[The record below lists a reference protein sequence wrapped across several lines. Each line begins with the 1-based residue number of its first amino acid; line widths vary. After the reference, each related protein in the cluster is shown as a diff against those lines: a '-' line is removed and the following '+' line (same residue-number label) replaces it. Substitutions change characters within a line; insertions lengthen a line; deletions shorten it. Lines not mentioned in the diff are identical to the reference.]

1 MREPREPCQQ
11 SEPRWPLWVIL
22 AASVTVHTW
31 IVARAEVAA
40 RDSIGFIRYAV
51 SLEQQPSLALL
62 RQAQQP
68 PGYPTAVLAASWPI
82 RAVKGDA
89 SPETMVLCAQVAS
102 AVFGVLLVFPMVG
115 LGTELFDHRMGYLAA
130 ALFQS
135 LPAWLR
141 YTSDGLS
148 EAVFLFWLATAI
160 WLAARALGRRGTWS
174 YAGCGLAAG
183 AAFLTRPEGAEVVV
197 AVAAVL
203 AGLVVLGRMAW
214 RSAAGN
220 AVALALGFLLL
231 FGPFVAVTGRL
242 TNKPTGRFLLGDP
255 TAEQSYF
262 GCAKSHGLLAVWWN
276 EAEDAGRNRVLW
288 AAQMLVQETASSAR
302 QVGFALAV
310 LGLVLWPRFVR
321 NGPGGAVLMTV
332 SALHALLLVR
342 MTSKIGYL
350 SERHTA
356 VIVLTGCYPT
366 ALALRELACLAATA
380 CRGRL
385 TPGPLLVVAVA
396 GTFVAAVPSIRRPLH
411 ANRAGHKAAGL
422 WLADHAPD
430 SAGICDPFCWARYY
444 AGRDFRESAAP
455 DPPEQFVIVEGSDNQ
470 HSRLPLMPE
479 AKAKA
484 AAGKLVYHWPESAP
498 AEQAQ
503 VLVYLW
509 RRPGHDL
516 TPPTANRSSPRAPG
530 GG

>member
-1 MREPREPCQQ
+1 MVATSDDVRAL
-11 SEPRWPLWVIL
+11 EPRWPLWVIL
-22 AASVTVHTW
+22 AVSVAVHAW
-31 IVARAEVAA
+31 IVARTEVAA

-51 SLEQQPSLALL
+51 ELERQPTLQLL
-62 RQAQQP
+62 RRAEQP
-68 PGYPTAVLAASWPI
+68 PGYPATVLAASWPV
-82 RAVKGDA
+82 RALRGDA
-89 SPETMVLCAQVAS
+89 SPETLALAAQVAS

-115 LGTELFDHRMGYLAA
+115 LGTELFDRRLGYLAA
-130 ALFQS
+130 ALFQT

-148 EAVFLFWLATAI
+148 EAVFLFWLATAL
-160 WLAARALGRRGTWS
+160 WLAARALGGRGRVS
-174 YAGCGLAAG
+174 FAGCGLAAG

-197 AVAAVL
+197 AVTGVL
-203 AGLVVLGRMAW
+203 AGLVVLGRALW
-214 RSAAGN
+214 HSAAKN
-220 AVALALGFLLL
+220 AAALVLGFLLL
-231 FGPFVAVTGRL
+231 FAPFVAITGRL

-255 TAEQSYF
+255 TAEKSYF
-262 GCAKSHGLLAVWWN
+262 GRTGSVGLLAVWWN

-288 AAQMLVQETASSAR
+288 AAEVLMRETASSAR

-310 LGLVLWPRFVR
+310 VGLALWPRRVR

-332 SALHALLLVR
+332 SALHAVLVVR

-356 VIVLTGCYPT
+356 VIVLTGCYPA
-366 ALALRELACLAATA
+366 ALALRELAGKAAAA
-380 CRGRL
+380 CRDRVSAG
-385 TPGPLLVVAVA
+385 TLLVVAVA
-396 GTFVAAVPSIRRPLH
+396 GTFAAAVPSIRRPLH
-411 ANRAGHKAAGL
+411 GNRAGHKAAGH
-422 WLADHAPD
+422 WLAAHAPE

-444 AGRDFRESAAP
+444 AGRDFREVAPP

-484 AAGKLVYHWPESAP
+484 AAGRLMYHWPESVP
-498 AEQAQ
+498 ADRAQ
-503 VLVYLW
+503 VRVYRWL
-509 RRPGHDL
+509 RPADDL
-516 TPPTANRSSPRAPG
+516 TTPTANRSSLPTPG